1 MKQVFFG
8 VCLAMVLAFGI
19 TLQVSAKEKKTGTKE
34 ARLDGR
40 VQMMNKDT
48 STITVQKGT
57 MRRQVVYG
65 PSTQY
70 TYRNKPATADD
81 VQEGRRV
88 ICLGTYN
95 DKTQLVASRIDVR
108 DGK

>member
-1 MKQVFFG
+1 MKHAFFG
-8 VCLAMVLAFGI
+8 LCLAVLLALGI
-19 TLQVSAKEKKTGTKE
+19 TLQVSAKDKTSDKVD
-34 ARLDGR
+34 RLDGR
-40 VQMMNKDT
+40 VQMMNKDN

-65 PSTQY
+65 PDTKF
-70 TYRNKPATADD
+70 TYRNKPATLED

-88 ICLGTYN
+88 ICLGKYN

-108 DGK
+108 DK

>member
-1 MKQVFFG
+1 MKHAFFG
-8 VCLAMVLAFGI
+8 LCLSVVLALGI
-19 TLQVSAKEKKTGTKE
+19 TFQVSAKDKTSDKVD
-34 ARLDGR
+34 RLDGR
-40 VQMMNKDT
+40 VQMMNKDN

-65 PSTQY
+65 PDTQF
-70 TYRNKPATADD
+70 TYRNKPATLAD

-88 ICLGTYN
+88 ICLGKYN

-108 DGK
+108 EGK